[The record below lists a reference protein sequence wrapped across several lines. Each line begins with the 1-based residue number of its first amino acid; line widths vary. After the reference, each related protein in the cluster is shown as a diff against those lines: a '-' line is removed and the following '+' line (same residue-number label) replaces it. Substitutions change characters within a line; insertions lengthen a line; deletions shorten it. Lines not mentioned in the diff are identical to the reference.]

1 MSRTRIVDGSLAVEL
16 GGTPDDVMLAEPR
29 PDVHV
34 VQLGLVL
41 TLLLDTASSEY
52 CRAVSAVFDAVADAK
67 DQAAIV
73 ALPTPPPPAVDAT
86 VHTLCVPDYGTG
98 AA

>member
-1 MSRTRIVDGSLAVEL
+1 MSRTRIVDGTLAVEL
-16 GGTPDDVMLAEPR
+16 GGTADDVMLAEPR

-41 TLLLDTASSEY
+41 TLLLDTASSDY

-73 ALPTPPPPAVDAT
+73 ALPTPPPPVVPDN
-86 VHTLCVPDYGTG
+86 VHTMCVPDWG
-98 AA
+98 AAS